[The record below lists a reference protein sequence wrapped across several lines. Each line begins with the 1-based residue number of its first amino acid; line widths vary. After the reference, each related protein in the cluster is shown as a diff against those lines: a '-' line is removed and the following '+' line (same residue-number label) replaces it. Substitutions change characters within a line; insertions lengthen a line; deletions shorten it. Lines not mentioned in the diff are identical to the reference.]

1 MPISLQCPECG
12 KGYRLRDELAGK
24 RVRCGCGTETTVPAA
39 PTSPDEAPQADAN
52 PYSSPMESPPRRRK
66 RRDQG
71 SDKWRIVVGV
81 LSIVY
86 GTVMVPLIL
95 VLQLS
100 IVRTLVAAAIV
111 VGGVLILRRH
121 KQGPAWAGL
130 SCLFFCFFRVW
141 FLFLGLLSTL
151 STGELKKF
159 LVLLVYSVI
168 VYAVPVFITIWCIRQ
183 ETAKKT
189 DTEFPL

>member
-1 MPISLQCPECG
+1 MT
-12 KGYRLRDELAGK
+12 A
-24 RVRCGCGTETTVPAA
+24 PAA
-39 PTSPDEAPQADAN
+39 PTTPLAAPTTPREVPQDEMDSGPSPTEGLPG
-52 PYSSPMESPPRRRK
+52 RRK
-66 RRDQG
+66 RPDQG
-71 SDKWRIVVGV
+71 SHKWRIVVGV

-141 FLFLGLLSTL
+141 FLFLGLLSML
-151 STGELKKF
+151 STGELKTF
-159 LVLLVYSVI
+159 LVLLVYSVV
-168 VYAVPVFITIWCIRQ
+168 VYSIPVFITIWCIRQ